1 MPHNLIPFELYRLQ
15 EDDDDFPG
23 SMFGRLNMQSE
34 SEEDEDDAPPR
45 LRNIL

>member
-1 MPHNLIPFELYRLQ
+1 MDFVYIFQ
-15 EDDDDFPG
+15 EDEDDFAD
-23 SMFGRLNMQSE
+23 SVFGRLNMQSE